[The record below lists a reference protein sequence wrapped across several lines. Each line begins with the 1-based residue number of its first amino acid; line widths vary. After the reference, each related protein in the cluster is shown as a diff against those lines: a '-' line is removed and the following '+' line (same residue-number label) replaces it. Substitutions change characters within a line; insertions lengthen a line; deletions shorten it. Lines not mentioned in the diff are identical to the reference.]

1 MSIRIASRWLAKG
14 AWGLLLLVTAAAGLA
29 TLSAFFGHAWW
40 IFDLFS
46 NLHPQYCV
54 VLAGAGLIFI
64 LRRRWWLSLPAWLF
78 AAINLALLLPY
89 YVGAPAAQ
97 ASGPTMRLLLS
108 NVYSFRPD
116 LDEVMVLVETA
127 DPDVV
132 VLLEM
137 IPAHWRQVQALATEY
152 PYLFNE
158 PLITGTAVFSRIPLE
173 ELQPQLFLNGGR
185 IDVLLRLQWQERP
198 LTVLA
203 SHARAA
209 TTLVKVNQ
217 RNAHLRDLAA
227 LVAAES
233 GSVIVAGDLNVSPW
247 SVYFR
252 EFLRESGLQ
261 DGRRGRGIKPT
272 WPAPQF
278 SPLSGLILTPYDH
291 FLASAGV
298 AIHDYRVG
306 PFVGSDHYPLV
317 IDFALTGK

>member
-1 MSIRIASRWLAKG
+1 LAKG

-29 TLSAFFGHAWW
+29 TLGAFFGRAWW

-54 VLAGAGLIFI
+54 VLAVAGLIFV

-137 IPAHWRQVQALATEY
+137 IPAHWQQVQALATEY

-158 PLITGTAVFSRIPLE
+158 PLIRPSLAGFRWRNCSRSSFSTAAGLTCCYACS
-173 ELQPQLFLNGGR
+173 GR
-185 IDVLLRLQWQERP
+185 
-198 LTVLA
+198 
-203 SHARAA
+203 
-209 TTLVKVNQ
+209 
-217 RNAHLRDLAA
+217 
-227 LVAAES
+227 S
-233 GSVIVAGDLNVSPW
+233 G
-247 SVYFR
+247 R
-252 EFLRESGLQ
+252 
-261 DGRRGRGIKPT
+261 
-272 WPAPQF
+272 
-278 SPLSGLILTPYDH
+278 
-291 FLASAGV
+291 
-298 AIHDYRVG
+298 
-306 PFVGSDHYPLV
+306 
-317 IDFALTGK
+317 